1 MFTTEIIQL
10 NSNFPENFKEIPK
23 EFINNSTDF
32 IINNYDGNLNILRNL
47 YDDLDPN
54 SKIIYYFGFA
64 IFDGLPNENYDN
76 IIRELT
82 NEPLE
87 FIMGQKYQLST
98 IINDEEKF
106 ILNSNPNYK
115 LIIYI

>member
-1 MFTTEIIQL
+1 MYTTDRIELIT
-10 NSNFPENFKEIPK
+10 SYPYNFEEIPK

-32 IINNYDGNLNILRNL
+32 IINNYNSYTNLLHNL
-47 YDDLDPN
+47 SNELDPN
-54 SKIIYYFGFA
+54 SKIIYYFGFS

-76 IIRELT
+76 IITELT

-98 IINDEEKF
+98 IINDEQKL

-115 LIIYI
+115 LIISI